1 MSKSL
6 GNVILAKDFAQKYG
20 VNIFRYLILS
30 SSYKQVI
37 NFNEKLIQQAD
48 NYVQKIKNFLKRL
61 NFYLYTEK
69 IKVVKNATPQSPQV
83 IVDCLLNDLNT
94 AQALFW
100 LEKIMVSVNKM
111 ITQKENN
118 QVLQTTITD
127 FFFMLDLLGFKF
139 ELLIYDLKTK
149 SLIHQWQKLVKEKKY
164 LQADQIRQQL
174 IENDII

>member
-6 GNVILAKDFAQKYG
+6 GNVVLAKHFAQKYG

-48 NYVQKIKNFLKRL
+48 NYVQKIKNLLKRL

-69 IKVVKNATPQSPQV
+69 IKVVKNATLQPPQA
-83 IVDCLLNDLNT
+83 IIDCLLNDLNT

-100 LEKIMVSVNKM
+100 LEKTMVSVNKM

-118 QVLQTTITD
+118 SEFQTTIAD
-127 FFFMLDLLGFKF
+127 FFFMLNLLGFKF
-139 ELLIYDLKTK
+139 ELPPYDLKTK
-149 SLIHQWQKLVKEKKY
+149 LLIYQ
-164 LQADQIRQQL
+164 
-174 IENDII
+174 